1 LEFLLSSIDHIRTK
15 EDALYFIRQAIP
27 CILHLEN
34 RTLLKL
40 FFLILREGL
49 SNAQGKLHEDSMNI
63 TSMEGRERKFIE
75 VISQIMNE
83 EILGSLQNRAQW
95 KMPTESNRGESLKI
109 GTINIENYRGRK
121 IMENF
126 GSLVDHC
133 IVEVDKRQK
142 WRYAVNYYNSAM
154 TILRQKQKYSADDIF
169 RFQLMIDH
177 AYLVLQSLYKK
188 DIATNYFHMLSSRHI
203 AWFMETVG
211 PLNNYSNQGFEALNR
226 LMKRYLNTRANKGGG
241 RSRCK
246 SKLRPI
252 ANLFLRRLIWTFDI
266 YKSYDEKAVYTNGST
281 VDADIFE

>member
-1 LEFLLSSIDHIRTK
+1 
-15 EDALYFIRQAIP
+15 
-27 CILHLEN
+27 
-34 RTLLKL
+34 
-40 FFLILREGL
+40 
-49 SNAQGKLHEDSMNI
+49 MNI
-63 TSMEGRERKFIE
+63 SSMEGRERKFIE
-75 VISQIMNE
+75 VIRQIMNE
-83 EILGSLQNRAQW
+83 EILGSLQSRAQW
-95 KMPTESNRGESLKI
+95 EMPTESNRGESLKI

-142 WRYAVNYYNSAM
+142 WRYAVNNYNSAM

-169 RFQLMIDH
+169 RFQLMIDR
-177 AYLVLQSLYKK
+177 AYLVLRSLYKK

-226 LMKRYLNTRANKGGG
+226 LMKCYLNTRTNKRGG

-252 ANLFLRRLIWTFDI
+252 ANLFLRRLIWTLDI